1 MTLAPRLMSVTLKKY
16 NLSGTYLSSE
26 PPLLVHGLQHDIN
39 NANFS
44 LISREK
50 KSDNSQH
57 SSSSMQ
63 EFQLSAIIWKHFYL
77 SQKQHAIFRS
87 RWYSPLSLV
96 VSMHWSMYMSIYLP
110 LNLRK
115 WMANGLLNVCFK
127 VVLQGFH
134 GYFWS
139 QSWDCYLIGG
149 RWYLAAMSG
158 LYVQIIQTMAFI
170 QIMAILTPRRSLE
183 DQLEP
188 PCMFLPITS
197 LLQYRFCK
205 MV

>member
-1 MTLAPRLMSVTLKKY
+1 MKFQYSKPKSDPQAPRLMSLTLKRY
-16 NLSGTYLSSE
+16 NLSGRYLSSE

-39 NANFS
+39 NANSS

-96 VSMHWSMYMSIYLP
+96 VLMHWSMYMSIYLP

-115 WMANGLLNVCFK
+115 WMTNGLLNVCFK
-127 VVLQGFH
+127 VVLRMF
-134 GYFWS
+134 
-139 QSWDCYLIGG
+139 
-149 RWYLAAMSG
+149 
-158 LYVQIIQTMAFI
+158 
-170 QIMAILTPRRSLE
+170 
-183 DQLEP
+183 LEP
-188 PCMFLPITS
+188 KLR
-197 LLQYRFCK
+197 LLFDRREMIFGSHDRPTCPNHTDNGIHSDNGYLDT
-205 MV
+205 